1 MSHQVLVKNLVY
13 NLLGHLVCLPF
24 LLFFLAMVFFY
35 SFSFRSDQRRIFV
48 NEAFDNSAMD
58 NAGEAWE

>member
-1 MSHQVLVKNLVY
+1 MFAFSLI
-13 NLLGHLVCLPF
+13 
-24 LLFFLAMVFFY
+24 FFLAMVFFY

-58 NAGEAWE
+58 NAGEAWEWVNFVWYV

>member
-1 MSHQVLVKNLVY
+1 
-13 NLLGHLVCLPF
+13 
-24 LLFFLAMVFFY
+24 MVFFY

-58 NAGEAWE
+58 NAGEAWEWVNFVWYV